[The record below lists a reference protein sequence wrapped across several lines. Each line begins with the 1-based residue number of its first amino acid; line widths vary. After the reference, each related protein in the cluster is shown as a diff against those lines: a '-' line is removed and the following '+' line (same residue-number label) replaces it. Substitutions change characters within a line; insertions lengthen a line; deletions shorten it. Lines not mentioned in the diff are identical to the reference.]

1 MTSNP
6 CFFFSMQLK
15 LALNPVKH
23 STSRESG
30 GGGGGGGL
38 GKMSAPSALDLS
50 VEVLLRVTDVK

>member
-6 CFFFSMQLK
+6 CFFFSMWLK

-23 STSRESG
+23 STSRESE
-30 GGGGGGGL
+30 GGGGGGL
-38 GKMSAPSALDLS
+38 GKMSAPSALGLS

>member
-30 GGGGGGGL
+30 GGGGEGGGYNERAVGL
-38 GKMSAPSALDLS
+38 GFVS
-50 VEVLLRVTDVK
+50 

>member
-23 STSRESG
+23 STSLESG
-30 GGGGGGGL
+30 GGGGGGGR
-38 GKMSAPSALDLS
+38 G
-50 VEVLLRVTDVK
+50 VK